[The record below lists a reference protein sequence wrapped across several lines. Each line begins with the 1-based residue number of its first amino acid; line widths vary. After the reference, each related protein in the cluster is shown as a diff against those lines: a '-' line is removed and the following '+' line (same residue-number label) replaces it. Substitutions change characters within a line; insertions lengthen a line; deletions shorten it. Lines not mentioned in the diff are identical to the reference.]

1 MRRRWRGVSRAK
13 MMLQFGT
20 MRILNADQM
29 READRRTIQDIGIAS
44 LVLMENAGRQVVA
57 AVESLYPDLA
67 ERSIAIVCGKGN
79 NGGDGFVVARTLQQR
94 GFDVSV
100 FVIGRL
106 SEVKGDARINLDIL
120 GNIGQTVVEV
130 ADETAWELHGA
141 EIAGHDLIIDAM
153 FGTGLSAPLTGFY
166 ETVVADINEAG
177 VPIVSIDIPSG
188 MSADTA
194 DLIGDAIEA
203 TVTVTLGAPKV
214 PLVLPPA
221 EAKSGEVVI
230 ADIGIPADVIEQLEG
245 PRLELLTREQM
256 RPLIQPRA
264 ADAHKGDFGRVLVVA
279 GSMGKAGAAVLCA
292 QGAMRAGAGL
302 VTVASPQSCQAT
314 IAAHAAE
321 YMTEGLDETPE
332 GTVHFSAAD
341 TVLGI
346 DADVIVAGPGLG
358 RGEGVTTF
366 VRELLDKCEGPL
378 VLDADALNA
387 FADEPALL
395 VGREGRDLIITP
407 HPGEMAR
414 LVGCTVED
422 LQVDRIGIATDFA
435 KRHKLYLVLK
445 GYRTIIVTP
454 DEKVFINPTGCPGM
468 ATGGT
473 GDVLAG
479 MIGAWLAQLLDAE
492 AACKLAVYLHGS
504 AGELADADNGEVSM
518 TAGDLVDH
526 IGDAILEV
534 TARRR
539 VAVSKATAD

>member
-1 MRRRWRGVSRAK
+1 MAAIGAHVIHRKEV
-13 MMLQFGT
+13 LQFQQ

-57 AVESLYPDLA
+57 AVESLYADLA
-67 ERSIAIVCGKGN
+67 ERRIAIVCGKGN

-100 FVIGRL
+100 FVIGPL
-106 SEVKGDARINLDIL
+106 SEVKGDARTNLTIL

-130 ADETAWELHGA
+130 ADETAWELHGG

-166 ETVVADINEAG
+166 ETVVADLNEAG
-177 VPIVSIDIPSG
+177 VPIVSIDMPSG
-188 MSADTA
+188 MSADTS
-194 DLIGDAIEA
+194 DPIGGSIEA
-203 TVTVTLGAPKV
+203 TVTVTLAAPKL

-221 EAKSGEVVI
+221 EMKAGEVVI
-230 ADIGIPADVIEQLEG
+230 ADIGIPSDVIEQLDG
-245 PRLELLTREQM
+245 PRLELMTREQM
-256 RPLIQPRA
+256 RALIQPRA

-279 GSMGKAGAAVLCA
+279 GSVGKAGAAVLCA
-292 QGAMRAGAGL
+292 HGAMRSGAGL
-302 VTVASPQSCQAT
+302 VTVASPRSCQPT
-314 IAAHAAE
+314 IAAHGAE

-332 GTVHFSAAD
+332 GTVHYSAAEA
-341 TVLGI
+341 VIEI
-346 DADVIVAGPGLG
+346 DADVVVAGPGLG

-366 VRELLDKCEGPL
+366 VRQLLDSCEGPL

-414 LVGCTVED
+414 LVGCTVDD
-422 LQVDRIGIATDFA
+422 LQADRIGIATDFA
-435 KRHKLYLVLK
+435 KRHKLYVVLK
-445 GYRTIIVTP
+445 GYRTLVVTP
-454 DEKVFINPTGCPGM
+454 DGKVFVNPTGCAGM

-473 GDVLAG
+473 GDVLTG
-479 MIGAWLAQLLDAE
+479 MLGAWLAQLLDAE

-539 VAVSKATAD
+539 VANKSTE

>member
-1 MRRRWRGVSRAK
+1 
-13 MMLQFGT
+13 
-20 MRILNADQM
+20 MRILNAQQM
-29 READRRTIQDIGIAS
+29 READRRSIEDIGIAS

-67 ERSIAIVCGKGN
+67 DRSIAIVCGKGN
-79 NGGDGFVVARTLQQR
+79 NGGDGFVAARTLQQR

-100 FVIGRL
+100 FVIGRVN
-106 SEVKGDARINLDIL
+106 EIKGDARINLEIL
-120 GNIGQTVVEV
+120 GRIGQPVVEV

-153 FGTGLSAPLTGFY
+153 FGIGLSAPLTGFY

-177 VPIVSIDIPSG
+177 VPVVAIDIPSG
-188 MSADTA
+188 MSADTC
-194 DLIGDAIEA
+194 DLIGDCVEA
-203 TVTVTLGAPKV
+203 AVTVTLGAPKL

-221 EAKSGEVVI
+221 EMKSGEVVI
-230 ADIGIPADVIEQLEG
+230 ADIGIPAELIDQLEG
-245 PRLELLTREQM
+245 PRIELLTRDRM
-256 RPLIQPRA
+256 RALLQPRA
-264 ADAHKGDFGRVLVVA
+264 PDAHKGDFGRVLVVA
-279 GSMGKAGAAVLCA
+279 GSAGKAGAAVLCG

-302 VTVASPQSCQAT
+302 VTVASPQSCQPT
-314 IAAHAAE
+314 VAAHAVE
-321 YMTEGLDETPE
+321 YMTEGLEETAE
-332 GTVHFSAAD
+332 GTVQHSSIDA
-341 TVLGI
+341 VLGI

-358 RGEGVTTF
+358 RGEGVEQF
-366 VRELLDKCEGPL
+366 VRALLDKHEGPL

-387 FADEPALL
+387 FESEPAAL

-422 LQVDRIGIATDFA
+422 LQTDRIGIATDFA
-435 KRHKLYLVLK
+435 RRHKLYVVLK
-445 GYRTIIVTP
+445 GYRTLVVTP
-454 DEKVFINPTGCPGM
+454 DEKVFVNPTGSPGM

-479 MIGAWLAQLLDAE
+479 MLAGFLAQLLDAE
-492 AACKLAVYLHGS
+492 AACTLAVYVHGS
-504 AGELADADNGEVSM
+504 AGELADADSGEVSM
-518 TAGDLVDH
+518 TAGVLVDH

-539 VAVSKATAD
+539 VAAKKSE